1 MAVKKFAPFASVS
14 PSLSRKRKESTMLT
28 IVWGQCAVGLMAL
41 LAGCGGVTP
50 VPPDVATTG
59 MPNTELALQTSMAD
73 VHAAM
78 GELDGMLVPG
88 PAPEPAVVPGE
99 LDRPVSFAWS
109 GLLDQG
115 VRVLA
120 DRVGYRM
127 TVTAP
132 KDSKPLMVSVNLSN
146 VTTIDAFRALGNAA
160 GSSATV
166 VVDPNH
172 HLVEVEHH
180 V

>member
-1 MAVKKFAPFASVS
+1 MPTKVRGLYALAV
-14 PSLSRKRKESTMLT
+14 
-28 IVWGQCAVGLMAL
+28 MAL
-41 LAGCGGVTP
+41 LAGCAGVTP

-59 MPNTELALQTSMAD
+59 MPNTELALQKSMAD
-73 VHAAM
+73 VDAAM
-78 GELDGMLVPG
+78 AELGGLPVP
-88 PAPEPAVVPGE
+88 PQAPEPPVVPGE

-115 VRVLA
+115 VQTLA
-120 DRVGYRM
+120 DRIGYRVS
-127 TVTAP
+127 VTAP
-132 KDSKPLMVSVNLSN
+132 NPSKPLTVSVNLN
-146 VTTIDAFRALGNAA
+146 DVTALDAFRALGNAA

-166 VVDPNH
+166 IVDPNH